1 MPYGRFFQIAEK
13 RRAYKEALEDEE
25 DDEVPT
31 FGANPLDQKNTVRQ
45 RRQWSNDRKM
55 IWLKESSF
63 SRRQKRGVL
72 SDKKE

>member
-45 RRQWSNDRKM
+45 RRQ
-55 IWLKESSF
+55 
-63 SRRQKRGVL
+63 
-72 SDKKE
+72 

>member
-45 RRQWSNDRKM
+45 RRQWTNDRKM
-55 IWLKESSF
+55 IWLKESFFPKTETWSLV
-63 SRRQKRGVL
+63 R
-72 SDKKE
+72 